1 MAKKIVDDLPVS
13 LTEANKLYLY
23 RLLRDAIG
31 CGRQEFMPRVLEALE
46 QAGITPENLGYAD
59 APALFAKLDDICQLT
74 AFKGGRYYVTV
85 RQLPAWDAML
95 EAAEKSKG
103 QAGDKPGK
111 PWKRKK
117 GQIKPV
123 RPKVRVIEP
132 EPEVASEAEPE
143 PAAAVEPEA
152 AVEAE
157 QAEQPAS
164 SATTAA
170 EATEPAAAAVEKA
183 EQPAAADESDANE
196 PQTEATVEPVVE
208 AAGPKPHIPSILEQ
222 IAAQTPATEPEPA
235 AEAQVQPAAEPA
247 AVPVP
252 APEPVS
258 APAPTPAP
266 TPAPEPVS
274 APTPEPAMPQPAA
287 PARPHNDLPHSFV
300 DEVSVKPA
308 LLGLLTRILPIDA
321 DLMTVLD
328 EDWRVARAT
337 GTATGSR
344 NLVTFPLRYLVE
356 DGSAPVTVTM
366 RRQTRAGEAR
376 HWQLTLVDGDD
387 GTGNAHEA
395 AGLEGLPQATGGC
408 WAQLAPKPAAGIAS
422 PDPIRDLAQFMEIG
436 TWELCLGTLATAATP
451 ERWNYPGEG
460 VGRASRYGVLR
471 DYLAATLAR
480 VRATDALAVSADGT
494 LAAFDTGLATA
505 MDEELYAVM
514 SATGTDIPW
523 HLDGFATAGAG
534 ELGARLVAQL
544 PELPVRASYLR
555 SIDDVCVREGALVI
569 PDYRSILA
577 DGADCLPR
585 GFLTEQ
591 LTGTHAEE
599 ALEALLGGGT
609 PAEHASALRTLSRT
623 ISGEPGRYRKTCRA
637 IDDAIDLARRRSCR
651 SYRYVAPAYDAARDR
666 VVMLLPLAI
675 VDDAQV
681 DCALALELMPSGAY
695 QAASVV
701 SLPYAYA
708 AARAVSAEMPTWL
721 TAEKALA

>member
-1 MAKKIVDDLPVS
+1 MAKKIIEDLPVS

-59 APALFAKLDDICQLT
+59 GPALFAKLDDICQLT

-85 RQLPAWDAML
+85 KPRTDWDAML
-95 EAAEKSKG
+95 ETAEKNKG
-103 QAGDKPGK
+103 QAAKGGK

-117 GQIKPV
+117 DQIKPV
-123 RPKVRVIEP
+123 RPKVRVIATEP
-132 EPEVASEAEPE
+132 EPEVTPEPE
-143 PAAAVEPEA
+143 PEP
-152 AVEAE
+152 
-157 QAEQPAS
+157 
-164 SATTAA
+164 
-170 EATEPAAAAVEKA
+170 
-183 EQPAAADESDANE
+183 
-196 PQTEATVEPVVE
+196 EPVVE
-208 AAGPKPHIPSILEQ
+208 AKPEPATEPAPALEAEEASEPAADTGEKVVEAEVAPDAAPDPANEPQVQDEKHDKGETHIPSILEQ
-222 IAAQTPATEPEPA
+222 IAAQTPAVEDEPATAVEPELVVVAAAPETA
-235 AEAQVQPAAEPA
+235 PEAEAAAA
-247 AVPVP
+247 
-252 APEPVS
+252 PVS
-258 APAPTPAP
+258 APAAAST
-266 TPAPEPVS
+266 
-274 APTPEPAMPQPAA
+274 PQPAA
-287 PARPHNDLPHSFV
+287 PAIEPAPAPQPARPRNGLPHSFA

-395 AGLEGLPQATGGC
+395 AGIEGLPQAAGGC
-408 WAQLAPKPAAGIAS
+408 WSQLAPKPAAGVEAPS
-422 PDPIRDLAQFMEIG
+422 PVRDLAQFMEIG
-436 TWELCLGTLATAATP
+436 TWELALGTLATAAAP

-460 VGRASRYGVLR
+460 VGKASRYGILR

-505 MDEELYAVM
+505 MDEELYAVL

-544 PELPVRASYLR
+544 PELPTRASYLR

-577 DGADCLPR
+577 DGADRLPR

-591 LTGTHAEE
+591 LAGTHAEG
-599 ALEALLGGGT
+599 ALEALLGTST
-609 PAEHASALRTLSRT
+609 PAEHAEALRTLSRT
-623 ISGEPGRYRKTCRA
+623 IAGEPGRYRKTCRA
-637 IDDAIDLARRRSCR
+637 IDDAIDLARRRAGR

-666 VVMLLPLAI
+666 MVILLPLAI
-675 VDDAQV
+675 VDDARV

-701 SLPYAYA
+701 SLPCAYA
-708 AARAVSAEMPTWL
+708 AARVVSAEMPAWL
-721 TAEKALA
+721 APEKVLA

>member
-103 QAGDKPGK
+103 QAGGKPGK

-123 RPKVRVIEP
+123 RPKVRVVAPEP
-132 EPEVASEAEPE
+132 EPGVAPEAEPE

-152 AVEAE
+152 PVEPE
-157 QAEQPAS
+157 QAEQPAG
-164 SATTAA
+164 SAAPA
-170 EATEPAAAAVEKA
+170 PAVEPAATGAKKDK
-183 EQPAAADESDANE
+183 QPADTNES
-196 PQTEATVEPVVE
+196 QTEAAAEPATTE
-208 AAGPKPHIPSILEQ
+208 AAEPKPHVPSILEQ
-222 IAAQTPATEPEPA
+222 IAAQTPAIEPEPA
-235 AEAQVQPAAEPA
+235 AEAQSQPAAEPA
-247 AVPVP
+247 A
-252 APEPVS
+252 ADEPTP
-258 APAPTPAP
+258 APAPTPA
-266 TPAPEPVS
+266 S
-274 APTPEPAMPQPAA
+274 APAPEPAMPQPAA

-395 AGLEGLPQATGGC
+395 AGLEGLPQAAGGC
-408 WAQLAPKPAAGIAS
+408 WVQLAPKPAAGTAS

-436 TWELCLGTLATAATP
+436 TWELCLGTLATAAAP

-480 VRATDALAVSADGT
+480 VRATGALAVSADGS
-494 LAAFDTGLATA
+494 LAAFDTGLATP

-544 PELPVRASYLR
+544 PELPARASYLC

-577 DGADCLPR
+577 DGADRLPR

-651 SYRYVAPAYDAARDR
+651 SYRYVAPAYDATRDR
-666 VVMLLPLAI
+666 MVMLLPLAI

-701 SLPYAYA
+701 SLPCAYA